1 MHLRKIADILDG
13 QYFSIQLLPVLS
25 LMEVFAGHVLNNPIL
40 EQTHAL
46 QRSRLLMNM
55 GLKTEGNKLFDK
67 LETKRYLLNDEEKK
81 V

>member
-1 MHLRKIADILDG
+1 
-13 QYFSIQLLPVLS
+13 
-25 LMEVFAGHVLNNPIL
+25 MEVFAGHVLNNPIL